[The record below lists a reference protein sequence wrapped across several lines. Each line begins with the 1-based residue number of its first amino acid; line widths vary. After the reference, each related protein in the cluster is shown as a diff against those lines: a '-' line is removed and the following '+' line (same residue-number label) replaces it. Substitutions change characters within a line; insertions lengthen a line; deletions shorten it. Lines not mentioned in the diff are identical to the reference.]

1 MTLTKN
7 QPGFSWNTHCILTR
21 VALKSARLSRL
32 NDKVAVVGLEDF
44 LASARDRLPD
54 LLNWHWGLIAKK
66 SGLAGQCWRLSGAVR
81 TAADFLE
88 ALRLNPNVRFH
99 YVRALLPEEASPHD
113 PHDQSREG
121 PPGISYALT
130 SLGEMIPAKEVLS
143 TFSDEPDWGMDQD
156 LFPIGEYG
164 YGPAP
169 FGAATGMSSQAPF
182 HMAFLHESRLLT
194 TIVPRL
200 RRNFMAERFQVFLAL
215 VKLAFKKGIDYW
227 GWRFLAWAMHYL
239 QDLTQP
245 YHARAF
251 PPSKTGMLG
260 RLVLKP
266 GFWTSS
272 GAKRN
277 YLRNRHVLFEAAVH
291 FMLNNAAKKESDH
304 PFLGAL
310 AHDGDAFQGT
320 LDGVMKESA
329 EVPARLAPQIDHVM
343 VRAIND
349 PRVADVNYSLE
360 EDPEARIDHALAKAA
375 AERPHVLQEFVDLV
389 CACLSQAGKVTRYTV
404 NLGIYGGNFFV

>member
-7 QPGFSWNTHCILTR
+7 QKGFSWNTHCVLTR
-21 VALKSARLSRL
+21 VALKSARVSLL
-32 NDKVAVVGLEDF
+32 NDEVATVRLEDF

-54 LLNWHWGLIAKK
+54 VLNWYWGLIGKK
-66 SGLAGQCWRLSGAVR
+66 SGLAGQCWRLSGEVR
-81 TAADFLE
+81 TVADFLE
-88 ALRLNPNVRFH
+88 AMRLNPNVSFH
-99 YVRALLPEEASPHD
+99 YVRALMPEEAPPHA

-121 PPGISYALT
+121 PPGTSYAPM

-143 TFSDEPDWGMDQD
+143 AFSDEPDWGMDQD
-156 LFPIGEYG
+156 LFPIGKYG
-164 YGPAP
+164 YGPTP

-194 TIVPRL
+194 TLLPRL

-215 VKLAFKKGIDYW
+215 AKLAFKKGTDYW

-251 PPSKTGMLG
+251 PPSKTRMLG

-266 GFWTSS
+266 DFWKSS
-272 GAKRN
+272 EAKRN

-291 FMLNNAAKKESDH
+291 FMLNSAAKKESDH
-304 PFLGAL
+304 PFLEAL
-310 AHDGDAFQGT
+310 THNEDAFQGT

-329 EVPARLAPQIDHVM
+329 KVPAHLAPQIDRVM

-349 PRVADVNYSLE
+349 PRVEDVHYSLE
-360 EDPEARIDHALAKAA
+360 GDPEARIDHALAKAA
-375 AERPHVLQEFVDLV
+375 AERPHVLKEFVDLV
-389 CACLSQAGKVTRYTV
+389 CACLSQAGRVTRYAV
-404 NLGIYGGNFFV
+404 NLGMHGRSFP